1 MDLCTVLKAAVFASD
16 KPVSGYDLTVL
27 LKDKSGNAHQQVYR
41 ALNRLAARGEL
52 TVTPAPQ
59 IGKPDRRLYSLPV
72 GRTVVYDSVNAS
84 DFRKTP
90 VAYSLLA
97 QDLLMGRERHARYVE
112 AMQKAE
118 REFLEREGVL

>member
-1 MDLCTVLKAAVFASD
+1 MDLCTVLMAAIATSD
-16 KPVSGYDLTVL
+16 KPESGYDLTVL
-27 LKDKSGNAHQQVYR
+27 LKNKSGNAHQQVYR

-52 TVTPAPQ
+52 TVTPDPQ
-59 IGKPDRRLYSLPV
+59 DGKPDRRLYSLPL
-72 GRTVVYDSVNAS
+72 GREVAYAFEYES

-97 QDLLMGRERHARYVE
+97 QDILLDNTRHSRYVM

-118 REFLEREGVL
+118 RESS